1 MVTFRVEK
9 IQAIR
14 QKLNRRESSFGSWLQ
29 IPHTSIAEILGQSGY
44 DWIAVDLEH
53 GSIATHQLPDLFR
66 ALELGGTL
74 PLARLAQNNPKDC
87 KQALEDS
94 GGDIEKA
101 TQALREKGVASA
113 TKRVGRDTN
122 EGVIETYLHT
132 GGRVGAM
139 VELGCETDFVARTEE
154 FQKLAHDIAM
164 QVAAMGPV
172 YVDKDEIEE
181 GDARPPAQISLMQ
194 QPFIK
199 NSSSSVGEM
208 VTELA
213 GKVGENIRVVRF
225 TRLAVGE

>member
-1 MVTFRVEK
+1 MAVSAEQVRSLRDHTGAGIMDCKVALEETDGNVEK
-9 IQAIR
+9 AI
-14 QKLNRRESSFGSWLQ
+14 
-29 IPHTSIAEILGQSGY
+29 
-44 DWIAVDLEH
+44 V
-53 GSIATHQLPDLFR
+53 
-66 ALELGGTL
+66 
-74 PLARLAQNNPKDC
+74 
-87 KQALEDS
+87 
-94 GGDIEKA
+94 
-101 TQALREKGVASA
+101 ALREKGLASA
-113 TKRVGRDTN
+113 AKRSGRETN
-122 EGVIETYLHT
+122 EGVIETYIHT

-172 YVDKDEIEE
+172 YIDKDEIED
-181 GDARPPAQISLMQ
+181 GDTRPPAQISLMQ

-199 NSSSSVGEM
+199 NASSSVGEM

>member
-1 MVTFRVEK
+1 M
-9 IQAIR
+9 
-14 QKLNRRESSFGSWLQ
+14 
-29 IPHTSIAEILGQSGY
+29 
-44 DWIAVDLEH
+44 AVDV
-53 GSIATHQLPDLFR
+53 QLVR
-66 ALELGGTL
+66 ALRDQTGAGIM
-74 PLARLAQNNPKDC
+74 DC
-87 KQALEDS
+87 KEALEKSD
-94 GGDIEKA
+94 GDMEKA

-113 TKRVGRDTN
+113 GKRVGKDTT

-172 YVDKDEIEE
+172 YIDKGEIED
-181 GDARPPAQISLMQ
+181 GDTRPPAQISLMQ

-199 NSSSSVGEM
+199 NGSLSVGEM

>member
-1 MVTFRVEK
+1 M
-9 IQAIR
+9 
-14 QKLNRRESSFGSWLQ
+14 
-29 IPHTSIAEILGQSGY
+29 
-44 DWIAVDLEH
+44 AVDV
-53 GSIATHQLPDLFR
+53 QLVR
-66 ALELGGTL
+66 ALRDQTGAGIM
-74 PLARLAQNNPKDC
+74 DC
-87 KQALEDS
+87 KEALEKSD
-94 GGDIEKA
+94 GDMEKA

-113 TKRVGRDTN
+113 GKRVGKDTN

-154 FQKLAHDIAM
+154 FQQLAHDIAM

-172 YVDKDEIEE
+172 YIDKDESED
-181 GDARPPAQISLMQ
+181 GDTRSPAQISLMQ

-199 NSSSSVGEM
+199 NGSSSVGER